1 MAKRRQSR
9 SAHKRYL
16 SIPHC
21 VLDSHSF
28 AVLNGSAIKLLT
40 LIARQWNG
48 YNNGNLTCT
57 WDQMKPYF
65 GGQDTMR
72 KALKALIQERLIEVT
87 GTGSTSRKGGL
98 PPVLYAITWE
108 AIDEYR
114 GRGDMTAAPTLNP
127 IRNDWQKVGNHKP
140 TKLPSPKS
148 GANHAEF
155 QPDSG
160 ANL

>member
-9 SAHKRYL
+9 SAHKRYISL
-16 SIPHC
+16 PHC
-21 VLDSHSF
+21 VLDSTSY
-28 AVLNGSAIKLLT
+28 ADLNGSAIKLLT

-72 KALKALIQERLIEVT
+72 SALKALIKQRLIEIT

-108 AIDEYR
+108 SIDEYR
-114 GRGDMTAAPTLNP
+114 GKGQMTAKPTSTP
-127 IRNDWQKVGNHKP
+127 IRNDWDKIGNPKP
-140 TKLPSPKS
+140 PKS
-148 GANHAEF
+148 PA
-155 QPDSG
+155 PDIGTNTS
-160 ANL
+160 

>member
-1 MAKRRQSR
+1 MVKRRQSR
-9 SAHKRYL
+9 SAHKRYI

-21 VLDSHSF
+21 VLDSTSY

-57 WDQMKPYF
+57 WEQMKPYF

-72 KALKALIQERLIEVT
+72 SALKALIKHRLIEIT

-108 AIDEYR
+108 SVDEYR
-114 GRGDMTAAPTLNP
+114 GKGVMTTQPTLNP
-127 IRNDWQKVGNHKP
+127 LRNDWDKISIHRP
-140 TKLPSPKS
+140 TKSPVPII
-148 GANHAEF
+148 GANT
-155 QPDSG
+155 G
-160 ANL
+160 